1 MLKLSFYCFRSEE
14 KPLIPDCVT
23 LPLLLEVNSG
33 EIHLPSSVS
42 LLRGCDVPQ
51 LIITHA
57 GFLSAGF
64 LVRVL
69 QKPSDP
75 FKAGKKKICSFL
87 IRNAEYASLATS
99 NHIPICLPTSVLGCP
114 LVCTAVAPVA
124 AQ

>member
-14 KPLIPDCVT
+14 KPMIPECVT

-42 LLRGCDVPQ
+42 LLRGCKRE
-51 LIITHA
+51 LIISHA

-75 FKAGKKKICSFL
+75 FKAGKKKSAL
-87 IRNAEYASLATS
+87 S
-99 NHIPICLPTSVLGCP
+99 
-114 LVCTAVAPVA
+114 
-124 AQ
+124 